1 MASEPVDLQALPLE
15 MARQVFP
22 PMWAVY
28 ERPADYPTG
37 YVVRLW
43 WGMTPEPKAHR
54 CATLLQARLFIRDA
68 GGCVQFARQQ
78 GDEPQILETWL

>member
-1 MASEPVDLQALPLE
+1 MASEPVDLQALPLH

-22 PMWAVY
+22 PLWVVY

-43 WGMTPEPKAHR
+43 WGMTPEPASYR
-54 CATLLQARLFIRDA
+54 AATLTQARQFVRDA
-68 GGCVQFARQQ
+68 GGCHRMDRQL
-78 GDEPQILETWL
+78 GDEPQVLETWL